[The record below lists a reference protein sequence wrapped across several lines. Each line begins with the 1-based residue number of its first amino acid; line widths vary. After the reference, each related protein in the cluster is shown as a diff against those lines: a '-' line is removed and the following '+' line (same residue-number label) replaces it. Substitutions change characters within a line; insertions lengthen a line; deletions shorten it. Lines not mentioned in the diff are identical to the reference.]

1 MALSKQAKTP
11 PHFQGF
17 APIRPRKP
25 KGAFLTLAGKA
36 DAGGLKAAH
45 GPRCGSSGGYWEF
58 ARSFAKRIQI
68 DVAKLR
74 EHDRVLKI
82 AHRGIAGSR
91 EGYRAGMSLCRDP
104 GLTLR

>member
-1 MALSKQAKTP
+1 MWRSPRLADAALITSHSLRRFRDRYGAIEASEDS
-11 PHFQGF
+11 PHFQRF
-17 APIRPRKP
+17 ALTRPKKP
-25 KGAFLTLAGKA
+25 VGAFLTLAGKA

-74 EHDRVLKI
+74 EHDRILKF
-82 AHRGIAGSR
+82 A
-91 EGYRAGMSLCRDP
+91 D
-104 GLTLR
+104 